1 MTLTLEAGTYLI
13 MGLIEGYIG
22 VKYFQK
28 TTLTITK
35 FTEKHFACLC
45 FDALHPSQQFLSHV
59 RRFSCL
65 KLFKLYTS
73 TN

>member
-1 MTLTLEAGTYLI
+1 MTLTLVLGTYLI
-13 MGLIEGYIG
+13 EGLIEVYLG

-45 FDALHPSQQFLSHV
+45 FDALHPS
-59 RRFSCL
+59 
-65 KLFKLYTS
+65 
-73 TN
+73 